1 MPSMSDRIRRGVG
14 YARAAALL
22 LLLSSC
28 AAPPP
33 PLEQSTDR
41 PAPIHLG
48 EAGSPPIFFE
58 KIVLRIP
65 AGAPI
70 ATLYEMR
77 SSKKIGQET
86 WDGRLTDT
94 QEYNIAITDRL
105 ATFGYDAVD
114 PTEALFRDGMVT
126 TRFRL
131 VAVLTDLQIRSFIR
145 RRHPLDSLQGVH
157 VGRDRG
163 TPLSGRNFETR
174 YMGVKQE
181 VSLELVFKLYDAAVK
196 RVIYDR
202 RVRGYAV
209 EEGSTGAV
217 AVDDAMRNAVD
228 LLLSDPDFVWTV
240 TESPEDASG
249 AFPPLNVSSCRNASR
264 SNLPDILDAVV
275 VVRAGRSVGSGV
287 IVSEEGYV
295 LTVAHVAPEGTRPVV
310 QLPSGVVLEAQVDRS
325 DWKGD
330 VALLRIP
337 GRNHPC
343 LGVAE
348 SPLPPIGSEIYAIGA
363 PGGERLSQSVTR
375 GIVSAHRE
383 IRGRQLI
390 QTDASINPGN
400 SGGPLVD
407 DNGRVLGIVTSKTFD
422 HDMEGIA
429 FGLPIRDA
437 RERLSI
443 EWR

>member
-1 MPSMSDRIRRGVG
+1 MPSMGDPIRR
-14 YARAAALL
+14 RAGAAGAVALL
-22 LLLSSC
+22 LSGC
-28 AAPPP
+28 ATPLP
-33 PLEQSTDR
+33 PLEQPGDA
-41 PAPIHLG
+41 PAPIYLDQ
-48 EAGSPPIFFE
+48 AGSPPIFFE

-77 SSKKIGQET
+77 SGKQIGQET
-86 WDGRLTDT
+86 WDGRLTET
-94 QEYNIAITDRL
+94 QEYNIAVTDRL

-114 PTEALFRDGMVT
+114 PTEALFRDGVIT

-145 RRHPLDSLQGVH
+145 RRYPLDSLQSLH
-157 VGRDRG
+157 YRRDRS
-163 TPLSGRNFETR
+163 TPLSGRNFEIR
-174 YMGVKQE
+174 YLGVKQE
-181 VSLELVFKLYDAAVK
+181 ASLELEFKLYDAAVK
-196 RVIYDR
+196 RVIYER
-202 RVRGYAV
+202 GFRGYAV

-228 LLLSDPDFVWTV
+228 HLLSDADFVWTV
-240 TESPEDASG
+240 TESPEDAG
-249 AFPPLNVSSCRNASR
+249 RAFPPLSVASCRRASR
-264 SNLPDILDAVV
+264 GGLAGTLDAVV
-275 VVRAGRSVGSGV
+275 VVRAGRSVGSGA
-287 IVSEEGYV
+287 IVSEDGYV
-295 LTVAHVAPEGTRPVV
+295 LTAAHVAPEDARPVV
-310 QLPSGVVLEAQVDRS
+310 QLASGVVLEAQVERS

-330 VALLRIP
+330 VALLKIP
-337 GRNHPC
+337 GRNHAC

-348 SPLPPIGSEIYAIGA
+348 SPLPSVGSEIYAIGA

-375 GIVSAHRE
+375 GIVSGHRE
-383 IRGRQLI
+383 IRGRRLI

-407 DNGRVLGIVTSKTFD
+407 ESGRVLGIVTSKSFD
-422 HDMEGIA
+422 NDMEGVA
-429 FGLPIRDA
+429 FGLPIGDA

>member
-1 MPSMSDRIRRGVG
+1 MPSLLHRIRRVAGCAGV
-14 YARAAALL
+14 AALL
-22 LLLSSC
+22 LPGC
-28 AAPPP
+28 ATPPP
-33 PLEQSTDR
+33 PLTQPDGE

-48 EAGSPPIFFE
+48 EAGSPPIYFE

-77 SSKKIGQET
+77 SSKQIGQET

-94 QEYNIAITDRL
+94 QEYNIAVTDRM

-145 RRHPLDSLQGVH
+145 RRLPLDSLQSVH
-157 VGRDRG
+157 YRRDRS

-174 YMGVKQE
+174 YLGVRQE
-181 VSLELVFKLYDAAVK
+181 TSLALTFKLYDAAVK

-202 RVRGYAV
+202 GFRGYAV

-228 LLLSDPDFVWTV
+228 FLLSDPDFVWTV
-240 TESPEDASG
+240 TESSEDADS
-249 AFPPLNVSSCRNASR
+249 AYPPLAVTGCGRAER
-264 SNLPDILDAVV
+264 SALVDVLDAVV

-295 LTVAHVAPEGTRPVV
+295 LTAAHVAPDGTRPVV
-310 QLPSGVVLEAQVDRS
+310 QLPTGVVLEAQVDRS

-330 VALLRIP
+330 VALLKIP
-337 GRNHPC
+337 GRNHAC
-343 LGVAE
+343 LGVADD
-348 SPLPPIGSEIYAIGA
+348 SLPPVGSEIYAVGA

-383 IRGRQLI
+383 IRGRRLI

-407 DNGRVLGIVTSKTFD
+407 ERGLVLGIVTSKTFD
-422 HDMEGIA
+422 HDMEGVA
-429 FGLPIRDA
+429 FGLPIGAA
-437 RERLSI
+437 RERLAI